1 MSDPKNIYQMNLWG
15 IHELQQ
21 DGFSRS
27 MAYQLLNRED
37 LPTVQIGNRR
47 FIHRELFQEWLRD
60 QAIKKAVSQ

>member
-1 MSDPKNIYQMNLWG
+1 MSEKTNIYEMNLWG

-27 MAYQLLNRED
+27 MAYSLLNRKD

-47 FIHRELFQEWLRD
+47 FIHRELFQEWLRN
-60 QAIKKAVSQ
+60 QAIKHAVNQ